1 MNKAGNFV
9 ELWQKYGFS
18 RARRS
23 NYKHRRTRGFVCN
36 LSSAKGNDCMKRALT
51 LAALALAALLFAVP
65 ANTQASPLKLD
76 GLHQDSLVQT
86 VAGTKK
92 KKKKVVKK
100 KKKKKYAKKAGKKK
114 KAMKKKRKPA
124 KKKM

>member
-1 MNKAGNFV
+1 
-9 ELWQKYGFS
+9 
-18 RARRS
+18 
-23 NYKHRRTRGFVCN
+23 
-36 LSSAKGNDCMKRALT
+36 MKRTLS

-65 ANTQASPLKLD
+65 TNTQAGPLKLD
-76 GLHQDSLVQT
+76 GLQQDSLVQT
-86 VAGTKK
+86 VAGAKK

-114 KAMKKKRKPA
+114 AMKKKRKPA